1 MSDHELPL
9 YKVVTPPPPQYASR
23 STAHHDQVIQLGMDN
38 YRQDLKRA
46 MEDLSAPDSDLP
58 PDNTTNVEVKPPPTI
73 FAVMN
78 PTAIE
83 RFRRPVW
90 GFWAFFALVMGLLC
104 LILLIPATIMYFS
117 APH

>member
-23 STAHHDQVIQLGMDN
+23 STAQHDLAIELGMDN
-38 YRQDLKRA
+38 YHQDLKRA
-46 MEDLSAPDSDLP
+46 MEDLSAPDLP
-58 PDNTTNVEVKPPPTI
+58 PDDTTDVEVKPPPTV

-78 PTAIE
+78 PTVIE
-83 RFRRPVW
+83 RFRCPAW